1 METKKSSKILKNST
15 QAILYRY
22 PKEKIHFIKLLNSCD
37 PCSFSTSNLSSNNFS
52 NSNNNSSPQIT
63 NKYFSNCCNQYI
75 QAVNKTIN
83 EQKKGNFFLGKKTKI
98 YFKVKNTVFHGIIA
112 PSLDQ
117 NQRGCNNYKR
127 LKY

>member
-22 PKEKIHFIKLLNSCD
+22 PKEKIHFIMLLNSCD

-63 NKYFSNCCNQYI
+63 NKYFSNCYNKYI
-75 QAVNKTIN
+75 QVVNKSIN
-83 EQKKGNFFLGKKTKI
+83 EQKKENSFLGKKTKI
-98 YFKVKNTVFHGIIA
+98 YFKVKN
-112 PSLDQ
+112 
-117 NQRGCNNYKR
+117 NCNKNTEN
-127 LKY
+127 LK